1 MGLVSY
7 EIGLVIVLLLRFKL
21 QAQIINNDLFKLKT
35 ILFTG
40 FLIIQI
46 QIHRGE
52 ILFYLI
58 IDVN

>member
-21 QAQIINNDLFKLKT
+21 QAQVINNDLFKLKT

-52 ILFYLI
+52 NLFYLI